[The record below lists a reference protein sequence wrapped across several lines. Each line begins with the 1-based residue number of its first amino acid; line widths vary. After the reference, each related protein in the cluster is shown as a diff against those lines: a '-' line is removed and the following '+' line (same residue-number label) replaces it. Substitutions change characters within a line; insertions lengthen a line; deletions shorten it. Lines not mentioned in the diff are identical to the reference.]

1 MRLMLPLATTF
12 YDIVLFGH
20 ILAVVIALGPTFA
33 YPAFVFAARAH
44 GGRAMPAVA
53 EGIRIW
59 DQRVV
64 APGLLV
70 ILATAIYLVI
80 DSPRWEFFTFFVS
93 WGFLAVI
100 VLGGIGGAY
109 LAPRT
114 RKLIEL
120 AEADIARTPRDEPVK
135 WSSEFER
142 ISVEVSRAGVGV
154 GAIVLFT
161 VYFMTAKPF
170 L

>member
-1 MRLMLPLATTF
+1 MLPLATTF

-44 GGRAMPAVA
+44 GGRAMPAVG

-70 ILATAIYLVI
+70 ILASGIYMVI
-80 DSPRWEFFTFFVS
+80 DDPFTLWDFSTFFIS

-120 AEADIARTPRDEPVK
+120 AEADIERTPRDEPVK

-142 ISVEVSRAGVGV
+142 VSVEVSRAGVAV

>member
-1 MRLMLPLATTF
+1 MTLLATTF
-12 YDIVLFGH
+12 YDIVLFFH

-44 GGRAMPAVA
+44 GGRAMPAVG

-70 ILATAIYLVI
+70 ILASGLYLVI
-80 DSPRWEFFTFFVS
+80 DDPFSLWAFSTFFVS
-93 WGFLAVI
+93 WGFLALIVI
-100 VLGGIGGAY
+100 GGIGGAY

-114 RKLIEL
+114 RKLIDL
-120 AEADIARTPRDEPVK
+120 AEADIAKTPRDEPVK

-142 ISVEVSRAGVGV
+142 ISVEISRAGMIV